1 MIEGILVLFLSLIW
15 IMNFEFYNFI
25 YCLIGIGIGLILFIC
40 GIISLY
46 LVFRE
51 TQEDL
56 ITEILSSIRI
66 VPTGFHN
73 KARKLE
79 GVVNEEK
86 RSFILRGKD
95 ISITRIIK
103 ETNPNNIV
111 IVYHS
116 SNNRIES
123 ITIQ

>member
-1 MIEGILVLFLSLIW
+1 MFLSLIW
-15 IMNFEFYNFI
+15 IMNFEFNNYI
-25 YCLIGIGIGLILFIC
+25 YCLIGLGLFLFIC
-40 GIISLY
+40 GIINLY
-46 LVFRE
+46 TVLRE
-51 TQEDL
+51 TQDDL
-56 ITEILSSIRI
+56 ITGVLSSISI

-73 KARKLE
+73 HDRMLK
-79 GVVNEEK
+79 GVVNGEK
-86 RSFILRGKD
+86 RCFTLRGKD
-95 ISITRIIK
+95 RSIARIIK